1 MDLLS
6 ILLTLQTALAGVS
19 PVAYGLIGLIIVL
32 LKNGTIKLPKLS
44 APKPGEPESDPS
56 HKSLRERL
64 KDRID
69 AKFTELVDDEGLDAD
84 EVYGELVNSVKDVV
98 PLADDEE

>member
-1 MDLLS
+1 VRRRADYGRVLPLHQWQGIS
-6 ILLTLQTALAGVS
+6 RRRRIWNALRWWLGAALVAGI
-19 PVAYGLIGLIIVL
+19 AWYWLGGAQRIG
-32 LKNGTIKLPKLS
+32 PAS
-44 APKPGEPESDPS
+44 MPPGPS
-56 HKSLRERL
+56 E
-64 KDRID
+64 RID